1 MEFPEFGYQPWKINY
16 FIIFYYLLFCRQV
29 QCSVLRAWRG
39 YVPVAKEE
47 REREK
52 RREQLRRK
60 VASWLTDYQPSK
72 HSTNV
77 AEQ

>member
-1 MEFPEFGYQPWKINY
+1 MEDKLCTYNF
-16 FIIFYYLLFCRQV
+16 FIPFVCRQV
-29 QCSVLRAWRG
+29 QCSVLRAWHG

-72 HSTNV
+72 HGTEV
-77 AEQ
+77 AER